1 VDGVKKGKLK
11 GDKMRMTH
19 FFILVLAVLP
29 VIPTGGYA
37 EQEVDERPVKR
48 AAEIHDKVL
57 TIDTHTDTPYMLLRP
72 GFDIGK
78 SHDPRKRGG
87 RVDFPRMKQG
97 GLDAVF
103 FAAFVGQGPRTPG
116 GNEKA
121 NRQAL
126 KLIDAIHRA
135 VEQYP
140 GLAELALTADDAY
153 KIEKKGKRAVYI
165 GIENG
170 FAIGTDLLAV
180 KKFYELGVRYITL
193 CHMANND
200 ICDSSTDDNGPE
212 HNGLSEFGRQVVGEM
227 NRLGMLIDVSHI
239 SDQSFYDVLRVTK
252 APVVASHSCAR
263 ALCDHPRN
271 LTDDMLKK
279 LAENGGVIQV
289 CILSAFVKKSGPNP
303 GRDKAFKAL
312 REKYKNYLQLS
323 EEKRQKAREEW
334 EKLNEKYPQT
344 LAVVA
349 DVVDHID
356 HIVRTAGI
364 DHVGIGT
371 DFDGGGG
378 VDGCFDVS
386 EMGNITLELV
396 KRGYS
401 EKSIRKIWGGN
412 FLNVFRKAEKMGEKQ
427 RSKKK

>member
-1 VDGVKKGKLK
+1 
-11 GDKMRMTH
+11 MRMTH
-19 FFILVLAVLP
+19 FFILVLAVFLVFP
-29 VIPTGGYA
+29 PGGYA
-37 EQEVDERPVKR
+37 EQGVDEKLVKR
-48 AAEIHDKVL
+48 AAEIHDNVL

-72 GFDIGK
+72 GYDIGK

-103 FAAFVGQGPRTPG
+103 FAAFVGQGPRTPE

-121 NRQAL
+121 KQQAL
-126 KLIDAIHRA
+126 KLINAIHQA
-135 VEQYP
+135 VKQYP

-170 FAIGTDLLAV
+170 YAIGNDLSLV
-180 KKFYELGVRYITL
+180 KKFYDLGVRYITL

-239 SDQSFYDVLRVTK
+239 SDQSFYDVLKVTK
-252 APVVASHSCAR
+252 APVFASHSCAR

-289 CILSAFVKKSGPNP
+289 CILSAFVKKSEPNP

-312 REKYKNYLQLS
+312 REKYKNYSQLS

-334 EKLNEKYPQT
+334 EKLNEKYPRK
-344 LAVVA
+344 LATVA

-356 HIVRTAGI
+356 HIVKTAGI

-378 VDGCFDVS
+378 VDGCYDVS

-401 EKSIRKIWGGN
+401 QEDIRKIWGGN
-412 FLNVFRKAEKMGEKQ
+412 FIRVFTKVELMGANLGLKG
-427 RSKKK
+427 K